1 MVTTMAERQKAP
13 IRVGFYDIERTIGK
27 GNFAVV
33 KLARHRITKT
43 EVAIKIIDKSQLD
56 AVNLEKVYREVDIMK
71 QLDHPHII
79 KLYQVMETK
88 NMIYIVSEYASQGE
102 IFDYIA
108 RHGRMTEG
116 AARRKFWQILS
127 AVEYCHNRRV
137 VHRDLKAENLLMDAN
152 MNIKIADFGFSNYYT
167 PGEQL
172 ATWCGSPP
180 YAAPEVF
187 EGKKYTGPEI
197 DIWSLGVVLYVLVC
211 GALPFDGSTLH
222 TLRDRVLSGRF
233 RIPYFMS
240 SDCESLIR
248 KMLVLDPS
256 KRYSVDQI
264 KRHRW
269 MVEEAP
275 RLLPSTGTCGDA
287 KGEPNEQILRLM
299 QSLGI
304 DAVKTRESLR
314 SGSYDHHAAIYF
326 LLLERLRQHRSSFS
340 LSQDSSSGSST
351 SSSGSSKHS
360 LDTVQKRRPS
370 TIAEQA
376 MRKLGVAGIVPPVVS
391 GMMVTPES
399 PSYRRMTGE
408 TTRSSYAEQIPPL
421 VGTTAQIQPSFQ
433 TSTEMLSG
441 MAERSNSLNRSQHQS
456 TTSDNLRL
464 LQTQN
469 HPPPFRELQQQP
481 LSQQQYLQHAAV
493 SSQPPVVFQLN
504 PGSNEVVTDVLNYSR
519 FRYGGDGTYSLPR
532 YTNPS
537 LGGSFSGTVTPAPRP
552 ESATGI
558 APQYSSSTDEGVET
572 DMEDLPTSHRSQQR
586 LSYASSSSSSGV
598 GVHNK
603 SLSQHLSSDSSC
615 SSSHVSSLQS
625 NFSAFESS
633 LDYQFES
640 DLASS
645 LPSCTTPGVNKPSI
659 TENIVISTSAI
670 HPCLYVS
677 SNKSWSRHSPLVHN
691 QSTGGHFNHR
701 NLTRSPVDFRE
712 GRRASDGLVAQQGVT
727 AEAPRS
733 TTTAAGANVV
743 AFNSQRLNES
753 GKTKGVMELHLV
765 QREHQALKTLYQSSV
780 PQEELAQ
787 RQMQH
792 SEYRHNRDTLSVDR
806 PSPPLPKR
814 ISLPENFAYP
824 STPVTQQEAEVSL
837 GTSGTTTPPNPSGK
851 APLQQQLM
859 QHRLLQ
865 QKRQILQKQG
875 AFQQPSVSVD
885 GVPIP
890 SGMNLV
896 LSRRQMLRQA
906 SYKLAQQTQI
916 VPPLPLH
923 SDSEFP
929 PIIED
934 SSNGAVTTTGATGRQ
949 LPAQPQPRYDETSSV
964 QGLVDTSSEQWQSLP
979 SSLASCQISESSIQ
993 NQQPIWTGQTTVN
1006 LCEGGLLVTSVPWQ
1020 QPVFATPQPVTT
1032 WNQVAHK

>member
-1 MVTTMAERQKAP
+1 
-13 IRVGFYDIERTIGK
+13 
-27 GNFAVV
+27 
-33 KLARHRITKT
+33 
-43 EVAIKIIDKSQLD
+43 
-56 AVNLEKVYREVDIMK
+56 
-71 QLDHPHII
+71 
-79 KLYQVMETK
+79 
-88 NMIYIVSEYASQGE
+88 
-102 IFDYIA
+102 
-108 RHGRMTEG
+108 MTES

-256 KRYSVDQI
+256 KRYSVEHI

-269 MVEEAP
+269 MMEEAP
-275 RLLPSTGTCGDA
+275 RLLLPSTSSSTD
-287 KGEPNEQILRLM
+287 EPNEQILRLM

-304 DAVKTRESLR
+304 DAIKTRESLR

-340 LSQDSSSGSST
+340 LPQEPSVTTATSTNSQHKLDS
-351 SSSGSSKHS
+351 
-360 LDTVQKRRPS
+360 VQKRRPS

-376 MRKLGVAGIVPPVVS
+376 MRKLGIAGLNPPTITGAPSVALTPDTSFYRRSTVESSRNYLSENFTQSLATPPVQLSVQS
-391 GMMVTPES
+391 GSE
-399 PSYRRMTGE
+399 
-408 TTRSSYAEQIPPL
+408 I
-421 VGTTAQIQPSFQ
+421 I
-433 TSTEMLSG
+433 SG
-441 MAERSNSLNRSQHQS
+441 LMEGQRSNSLNRTTQS
-456 TTSDNLRL
+456 STSENIRL
-464 LQTQN
+464 LQTQH
-469 HPPPFRELQQQP
+469 HPPPFRELHQQSFTQG
-481 LSQQQYLQHAAV
+481 V
-493 SSQPPVVFQLN
+493 TSSQPPVLFQLN
-504 PGSNEVVTDVLNYSR
+504 PGSNEMVSSAEPLGFSR
-519 FRYGGDGTYSLPR
+519 YRFTGDGYQSLPR
-532 YTNPS
+532 YTTPS
-537 LGGSFSGTVTPAPRP
+537 LCGSFSGSVVSSPRP
-552 ESATGI
+552 DSAIGMT
-558 APQYSSSTDEGVET
+558 PQYSSSTDEGVET
-572 DMEDLPTSHRSQQR
+572 DMEDIPNSHSRSQQR

-625 NFSAFESS
+625 NFSTFESS

-645 LPSCTTPGVNKPSI
+645 LPSCTSPGIQKPSI
-659 TENIVISTSAI
+659 SENVVSTSAI
-670 HPCLYVS
+670 HPCVYMS
-677 SNKSWSRHSPLVHN
+677 SNKSWSRHGPLLHN
-691 QSTGGHFNHR
+691 QSVGAHFNHR
-701 NLTRSPVDFRE
+701 HLTRSPVDFRE

-727 AEAPRS
+727 TDTPRS
-733 TTTAAGANVV
+733 SVAPSGNVV

-765 QREHQALKTLYQSSV
+765 QREHQALKSLYQSSV
-780 PQEELAQ
+780 PQEEIAQ

-792 SEYRHNRDTLSVDR
+792 TEYRHTRDSLTVDPR

-814 ISLPENFAYP
+814 ISLPENFSYQNAQMEGD
-824 STPVTQQEAEVSL
+824 SVL
-837 GTSGTTTPPNPSGK
+837 GNSGTTTPPNAAGK

-875 AFQQPSVSVD
+875 AFQQPSVSVE
-885 GVPIP
+885 GVLTP
-890 SGMNLV
+890 GMNLV

-923 SDSEFP
+923 ADSEFP

-934 SSNGAVTTTGATGRQ
+934 SSNGAMSSGSGRQ
-949 LPAQPQPRYDETSSV
+949 LPAQPVRFEEAVSDAGT
-964 QGLVDTSSEQWQSLP
+964 DQWTSLP
-979 SSLASCQISESSIQ
+979 SSLASCQISEPSHT
-993 NQQPIWTGQTTVN
+993 WAGQSTVN
-1006 LCEGGLLVTSVPWQ
+1006 LCESGLLMGSVPQPWQ
-1020 QPVFATPQPVTT
+1020 QPLYAASQQLSS
-1032 WNQVAHK
+1032 WNQVPSQSGNATQQAYNLAWPVLGSLSSPMQPVSESPILELTEQMESM